1 MTGGPWGARGYKAGS
16 CTHTDKDKDAWWRVD
31 LKRETQIHAVEVYN
45 RADCC
50 GSRLNGFQV
59 KIGMSASWNQNSNC
73 GAKVGIDPSQSAKAC
88 LAWCRT
94 EVGAT
99 GCEFSATGCFAHRAA
114 VTKGSGKETA
124 LAKRAGYGCWPFAKC
139 DPPPPVKSSSSELM
153 GCYKDTG
160 DRDLPVRRGSGSSQ
174 YCAEQCKGYAFY
186 GRQWTQECWCGAS
199 FGKHGEVLA
208 RIYI

>member
-1 MTGGPWGARGYKAGS
+1 MSDKRLAKSQAILSAIKKGRAS
-16 CTHTDKDKDAWWRVD
+16 VSDLKDKCNDAIRKGVD
-31 LKRETQIHAVEVYN
+31 L
-45 RADCC
+45 
-50 GSRLNGFQV
+50 NGIAERQR
-59 KIGMSASWNQNSNC
+59 IP
-73 GAKVGIDPSQSAKAC
+73 VGGVHGRNYMKLVRDDVRDSM
-88 LAWCRT
+88 
-94 EVGAT
+94 
-99 GCEFSATGCFAHRAA
+99 
-114 VTKGSGKETA
+114 KETA
-124 LAKRAGYGCWPFAKC
+124 LAKHAGYGCWPFAKC